1 MLTPKILGIFS
12 IFFLFFFCFL
22 FFLVQVPKVPESTCI
37 GCVGR
42 RGCNQACMFIIDFKV
57 KNIHISEETNNKLN
71 SRNAVTVINSV
82 VDQKKKLQEGNCSP
96 INREDV
102 SMLKCNKQCSVRRR
116 RKKK

>member
-1 MLTPKILGIFS
+1 MEFFPF
-12 IFFLFFFCFL
+12 FFLFFL
-22 FFLVQVPKVPESTCI
+22 STRKSPKVHVLVVWDEEGVI
-37 GCVGR
+37 KL
-42 RGCNQACMFIIDFKV
+42 ACFIIDFKV

-116 RKKK
+116 RKKNNNKTN

>member
-1 MLTPKILGIFS
+1 MWDEEGVIKL
-12 IFFLFFFCFL
+12 
-22 FFLVQVPKVPESTCI
+22 
-37 GCVGR
+37 
-42 RGCNQACMFIIDFKV
+42 ACFIIGFKV

-116 RKKK
+116 RKKNNNKTN